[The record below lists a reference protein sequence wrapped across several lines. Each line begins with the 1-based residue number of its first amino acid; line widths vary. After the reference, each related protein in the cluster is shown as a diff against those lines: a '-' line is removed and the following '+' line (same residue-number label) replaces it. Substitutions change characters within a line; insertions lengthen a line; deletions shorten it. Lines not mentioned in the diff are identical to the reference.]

1 MTPRPLLPSPT
12 SPAWIAAALAASVL
26 AMQPAPAQNATTPAP
41 IASAAPA
48 QAPTLVLPD
57 GGKYYGPLKDGLLEG
72 QGRLVW
78 NAVRSYQGDFH
89 QGRMEG
95 QGQLIL
101 GYGMYQGQF
110 KDGDLNGPGR
120 YTSNDGER
128 YEGGFVDGEY
138 DGQGVLT
145 SSNGNRYEG
154 RFAKGQ
160 FVQGTLTDGE
170 GQTMTGAFKS
180 FQPDGVM
187 EVSYPGG
194 IRFKGEMR
202 GMDSP
207 GKGEL
212 HLPDG
217 KVVSADFAGDQSEAE
232 IRYPNGDRYTGAVYG
247 AAAFGKGRMVYAN
260 GDVYEGQFAKD
271 KPHGQGTMTPAR
283 NAKNAA
289 SKTSLRLVGQWRNGK
304 YLAPGEPDSADDN
317 SREQAARTN
326 EQALYAQNALL
337 AQQMAALQPSSTG
350 RGGTPQMYALFI
362 AGDGSQEVFRRE
374 VEYVSDQFAKR
385 YGTTGRS
392 MLLANSRSSVARL
405 PLATTASIER
415 ALGALGQKMDKERD
429 LLFVFLTSHG
439 SREHDLQLGMRGLHI
454 PQLPAKRLGELLKA
468 SGIRKKV
475 VVVSACYSGGFIAPL
490 QSPTTWV
497 ITASRADRTSFGCAD
512 ENDFTYFGRALF
524 KESLP
529 QAANLSDAFAK
540 AQLLVQAWE
549 AKLPAAGEGR
559 APEAPK
565 TVANTAAAPADA
577 APPAKA
583 AADKIEHSEPQMAVQ
598 PAFQAEVDAW
608 FAGRQR

>member
-1 MTPRPLLPSPT
+1 MNPHLPLSRLIPMSQVAT
-12 SPAWIAAALAASVL
+12 AALALLLL
-26 AMQPAPAQNATTPAP
+26 AFSPVYAADGAKEAESPSPPPQPA
-41 IASAAPA
+41 
-48 QAPTLVLPD
+48 LVLPD
-57 GGKYYGPLKDGLLEG
+57 GAKYYGPLRDGLLEG

-78 NAVRSYQGDFH
+78 NAMRSYTGDFH

-95 QGQLIL
+95 QGQLVL
-101 GYGMYQGQF
+101 GYGSYQGQF

-120 YTSNDGER
+120 YTSNDGES

-138 DGQGVLT
+138 DGQGVLK
-145 SSNGNRYEG
+145 SRNGNRYEG

-160 FVQGTLTDGE
+160 FVQGTLTDDE
-170 GQTMTGAFKS
+170 GQTMTGVFKN
-180 FQPDGVM
+180 FQPEGVV
-187 EVSYPGG
+187 EVHYPGG
-194 IRFKGEMR
+194 VVYKGTMN
-202 GMDSP
+202 GMESP
-207 GKGEL
+207 GQGEL
-212 HLPDG
+212 RLPDG
-217 KVVSADFAGDQSEAE
+217 KLVSADFGAGKGDGE
-232 IRYPNGDRYTGAVYG
+232 IRYPNGDRYTGPLYG
-247 AAAFGKGRMVYAN
+247 ASAYGKGRMVYAN

-271 KPHGQGTMTPAR
+271 LPHGEGRLTPAKG
-283 NAKNAA
+283 KNAA
-289 SKTSLRLVGQWRNGK
+289 VQSGQWRRGK
-304 YLAPGEPDSADDN
+304 LVTAGDNSAPDDN
-317 SREQAARTN
+317 SPEQAARNN

-350 RGGTPQMYALFI
+350 RGGAPQMYALFI

-374 VEYVSDQFAKR
+374 VEYVSEQFAKR

-415 ALGALGQKMDKERD
+415 ALGAIGQKMDKERD

-468 SGIRKKV
+468 SGIRKQV
-475 VVVSACYSGGFIAPL
+475 VVVSACYSGGFIEPL

-540 AQLLVQAWE
+540 AQVLVQEWE
-549 AKLPAAGEGR
+549 AKLPSAGEGS

-565 TVANTAAAPADA
+565 NVADTAAAPADA
-577 APPAKA
+577 AALAKA
-583 AADKIEHSEPQMAVQ
+583 AADKVEHSEPQMAVQ
-598 PAFQAEVDAW
+598 PAFQREVDAW
-608 FAGRQR
+608 FAGRQRIQ